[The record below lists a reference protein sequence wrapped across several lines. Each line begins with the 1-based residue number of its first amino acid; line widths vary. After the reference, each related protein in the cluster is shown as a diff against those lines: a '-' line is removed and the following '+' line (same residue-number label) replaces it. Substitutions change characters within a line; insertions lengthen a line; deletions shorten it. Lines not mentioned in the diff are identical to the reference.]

1 MTNMEMAQS
10 YLRQARQIL
19 EEAER
24 HRHAG
29 VWHLVVRRSQEAV
42 ELALKAALRA
52 AGIEVPHVH
61 DVGVF
66 FIENAARFPESLA
79 KQLERVVS
87 ISRRLREEREISFY
101 GDEELGAPPE
111 RLYASH
117 DAEEALRDARFIVEL
132 CQSSVPPAPAD

>member
-1 MTNMEMAQS
+1 VTNLEMARS
-10 YLRQARQIL
+10 HLRQARQIL

-24 HRHAG
+24 HHHAG
-29 VWHLVVRRSQEAV
+29 VWHLVVRRSQESV

-66 FIENAARFPESLA
+66 LIDNAQRLPEVLT
-79 KQLERVVS
+79 KHLERVVS

-101 GDEELGAPPE
+101 GDEEVGAPPE
-111 RLYASH
+111 RLYSSH
-117 DAEEALRDARFIVEL
+117 DAEEALRDARFVVGL
-132 CQSSVPPAPAD
+132 CEC